1 MSTLAASNRFAAVA
15 GAFFYLQIT
24 SLYNN
29 LRRRLLRL
37 RQPKYLLGA
46 LAGAAYMYAFV
57 FRHLLRSDTARTTSL
72 QAMPSALLSDLPV
85 LAALVLLL
93 IVWLDWLFAGEGVE
107 LGFSETEIAFLFPA
121 PLTRTALI
129 QYSLLRSQLAK
140 RALFA

>member
-1 MSTLAASNRFAAVA
+1 MSTLAASNRFTAVA

-57 FRHLLRSDTARTTSL
+57 FRHCC
-72 QAMPSALLSDLPV
+72 
-85 LAALVLLL
+85 
-93 IVWLDWLFAGEGVE
+93 
-107 LGFSETEIAFLFPA
+107 
-121 PLTRTALI
+121 
-129 QYSLLRSQLAK
+129 
-140 RALFA
+140 